1 VKRLFAIFIL
11 TPAEQR
17 LVIFVVLLLVAGAW
31 YKHHRD
37 LENSVLP
44 TPSASPSPQGAAV
57 SKPPAN

>member
-1 VKRLFAIFIL
+1 MKRLWAMFVL

-37 LENSVLP
+37 LNYQAPPHP
-44 TPSASPSPQGAAV
+44 TPAASPLVSPSP
-57 SKPPAN
+57 NER

>member
-1 VKRLFAIFIL
+1 MKRLFAIFVL

-37 LENSVLP
+37 LSYGATPHPAP
-44 TPSASPSPQGAAV
+44 TATPVMSTSP
-57 SKPPAN
+57 NER